1 MDEESQPETS
11 IGKGETETDEAEGS
25 TRGVDK
31 NESSIDEKGDETKN
45 SATGE
50 GETETVREKQVD
62 EDVTKYWSLIQDEN
76 LRFSLEDP
84 ARTPLIVAKCSE
96 GALSTTEGA

>member
-11 IGKGETETDEAEGS
+11 IGKGEVETDKAEGNI
-25 TRGVDK
+25 REVDK
-31 NESSIDEKGDETKN
+31 NESSIDEKGGETKN

-62 EDVTKYWSLIQDEN
+62 EDVTKLFQSM
-76 LRFSLEDP
+76 F
-84 ARTPLIVAKCSE
+84 
-96 GALSTTEGA
+96 